1 MTGRLKLAF
10 GLILGVAAALRL
22 YGLGFGLPYTQARPD
37 ETIIIDVAR
46 RFLSGVPSPRF
57 FDYPTFYMFIETLVY
72 GAYALLGLAL
82 GWFTSFGDFERSW
95 PTHWAPFFLMA
106 RGISVVSGVVSV
118 WLVGRIARHL
128 AGDVAALAAS
138 ALLAV
143 AFLHVRDSHYG
154 TTDVTMIMLALASIH
169 ALLQADDHTPGADA
183 RAGLWAGLSAAT
195 KYNGI
200 LVAVALPFSLLRD
213 AAQPGRIPATTG
225 RVWRYGVAGA
235 LAFMAA
241 APFVFLQYPKFL
253 EAMALLQSSMSTG
266 MGGLAASGIGNVDN
280 GWMYHLTTSLR
291 WGVGEPLLMAG
302 LGGLTGLV
310 ITSPRRG
317 ALVAALPV
325 AMFVVA
331 GASRNVFVRYMLP
344 VVPFLCIGAGWL
356 VAQVAVRVSARV
368 GRPWATAVTVAL
380 VVGLAAPTAL
390 SSVAF
395 VRILAREDTRV
406 TLAHW
411 MDASLP
417 SGTSVLLAG
426 SRYGHPHPVRWR
438 EWALWTWDRDRLRF
452 VPRGPS
458 DDTQPAWIIMQD
470 SPLPFSMPQPDA
482 VALLAQGYDLV
493 HAVRGHSPEP
503 AIYDMQ
509 DAFFVP
515 YAGFSGTTN
524 PGPNFA
530 VYRRRTAP

>member
-1 MTGRLKLAF
+1 MTRRLKLAF
-10 GLILGVAAALRL
+10 GIILGVAAALRL
-22 YGLGFGLPYTQARPD
+22 YGLGFGLPHTQARPD

-57 FDYPTFYMFIETLVY
+57 FDYPTFYMFVETLLY
-72 GAYALLGLAL
+72 GAYALLGMAL

-95 PTHWAPFFLMA
+95 PTHWSPFFLMA
-106 RGISVVSGVVSV
+106 RGISLASGVVSV
-118 WLVGRIARHL
+118 WIVGRIARQL
-128 AGDVAALAAS
+128 AGNVAALAAS

-169 ALLQADDHTPGADA
+169 ALLQADGRTPGADA

-200 LVAVALPFSLLRD
+200 LVAAALPFSLLRD
-213 AAQPGRIPATTG
+213 AAQPDRIPTITG
-225 RVWRYGVAGA
+225 RVWRYGRAGA

-266 MGGLAASGIGNVDN
+266 MGGLAAGTGNVDN

-291 WGVGEPLLMAG
+291 WGVGEPLLVAG
-302 LGGLTGLV
+302 LAGLTGLLV
-310 ITSPRRG
+310 TSPRRG
-317 ALVAALPV
+317 ALVAAFPG

-331 GASRNVFVRYMLP
+331 GSSRNVFVRYMLP

-368 GRPWATAVTVAL
+368 RRPWATAVTVAL
-380 VVGLAAPTAL
+380 VVVLAAPTAL

-426 SRYGHPHPVRWR
+426 SRYGHPQPVRWR
-438 EWALWTWDRDRLRF
+438 EWAIWTFDRDRLRF
-452 VPRGPS
+452 VARGPS

-470 SPLPFSMPQPDA
+470 SPLPFSVPQPDA
-482 VALLAQGYDLV
+482 VAWLAQGYDLV
-493 HAVRGHSPEP
+493 HVISGHSAGP

-515 YAGFSGTTN
+515 YAGFSGTTH